1 MCVRIKKKLL
11 LNMFRQIYKSA
22 SLGLRSL
29 EREGRN
35 ETRLVLRPTFAP
47 KN

>member
-1 MCVRIKKKLL
+1 MFI
-11 LNMFRQIYKSA
+11 LNMLRHIYKIA
-22 SLGLRSL
+22 SFAPRNL

-35 ETRLVLRPTFAP
+35 GTRLVLRLAFAP